1 MTATELAR
9 REARADHE
17 VFVIARNGDGF
28 SVYAAANPKQR
39 YLVSEDEDG
48 VHCTCP
54 EFQAHEHDPGWRCK
68 HILAALRQA
77 DGNGHARDP
86 YEAEE
91 RRAIQEESREPRKR
105 KSGTPTPPPAQM
117 LLKRSV
123 SPDGRIDSL
132 SVEFA
137 TPVPDIT
144 GSTIKTQ
151 AAAMLAI
158 QSEIVDDF
166 LHRQPKSNGQ
176 QPNGDGRLA
185 EEAKSPASPA
195 RVVGCGGMDGR
206 WGRRVFLTIE
216 ADGKRLRLFGNRKQ
230 LGEHLTMAGYPDIAH
245 TLSEGADLDLPCRV
259 ITKPSTEGGYINV
272 ERLLPANGQ
281 VRR

>member
-1 MTATELAR
+1 MTVTELAR
-9 REARADHE
+9 REARADRD
-17 VFVIARNGDGF
+17 VFVIARNGDGCL
-28 SVYAAANPKQR
+28 VYSPANPKQR
-39 YLVSEDEDG
+39 YRVSEDEDG

-54 EFQAHEHDPGWRCK
+54 DFQAHQNDPGWRCK

-105 KSGTPTPPPAQM
+105 KAAPPSPAAQM

-137 TPVPDIT
+137 TPVSDIT
-144 GSTIKTQ
+144 GSAVKTQ

-166 LHRQPKSNGQ
+166 LHRSPKSNGPL
-176 QPNGDGRLA
+176 PNGNGQPA
-185 EEAKSPASPA
+185 EEQKSPASPA
-195 RVVGCGGMDGR
+195 RVVGVGGMDGK
-206 WGRRVFLTIE
+206 WGRRLFLTIE

-259 ITKPSTEGGYINV
+259 ITKPSTDGGYINI
-272 ERLLPANGQ
+272 ERLLPASGQ
-281 VRR
+281 VRS